1 MNYRKETELGPD
13 AIQKWCEELD
23 SKPKMEMSQEE
34 SDVFIRCTAYESDIR
49 HNPECQKMLK
59 GWNAAAILNERV
71 KSSYRRSGNPAV
83 LDYQENGID
92 PTFFSVTA
100 SPIEMPDMLL
110 EEKDFPIDK

>member
-71 KSSYRRSGNPAV
+71 KS
-83 LDYQENGID
+83 
-92 PTFFSVTA
+92 PTHTPWSFLCWFSSVPFWTVR
-100 SPIEMPDMLL
+100 EL
-110 EEKDFPIDK
+110 